1 MTQFSEET
9 RAKIAELCK
18 KHRVRELSLFGSRSR
33 GDNRPDSDFDL
44 LVDFLPDAGIGL
56 IEYSRM
62 QIDLRNN
69 QYSYLQYSIPLTMH
83 RYLSFWQRL
92 SGSAVISMPILLI
105 NNLASP
111 FSSFVVLLLEVTFR
125 FAS

>member
-62 QIDLRNN
+62 QIDLSEILETKVDLVTKKGLKDYVRDNV
-69 QYSYLQYSIPLTMH
+69 LADAT
-83 RYLSFWQRL
+83 
-92 SGSAVISMPILLI
+92 PIYE
-105 NNLASP
+105 A
-111 FSSFVVLLLEVTFR
+111 
-125 FAS
+125 

>member
-9 RAKIAELCK
+9 KAKIAELCK

-62 QIDLRNN
+62 QIDLAEIMEQNVDLVTKTGLKPYVRDN
-69 QYSYLQYSIPLTMH
+69 
-83 RYLSFWQRL
+83 
-92 SGSAVISMPILLI
+92 V
-105 NNLASP
+105 LAEAMI
-111 FSSFVVLLLEVTFR
+111 VYE
-125 FAS
+125 A